1 MCRPSS
7 QLVTT
12 HTLSLALALTSMLW
26 LTGCATLPEEP
37 DLNALQ
43 GGTSE
48 AESDPQRIT
57 LWRARQRDVAALDH
71 WHCEGRAAIIAQNG
85 GGQISFDWTR
95 NAKDQA
101 NEQILRIK
109 TPLGQNA
116 LQLTINPRG
125 ATLVDHEGQ
134 VTQGDDGEALLVAA
148 LGWSIP
154 IDDLRAW
161 LLGLPASR
169 DDSYTID
176 TQGRILTMDSRG
188 WKIGYMRYSAIN
200 APSDST
206 LNTITLPSKL
216 ELQRMDMTLRL
227 VIDRWSL

>member
-1 MCRPSS
+1 MRRMSS
-7 QLVTT
+7 YLVA
-12 HTLSLALALTSMLW
+12 TLTISSILW
-26 LTGCATLPEEP
+26 LAGCANLPEES
-37 DLNALQ
+37 DRNILQ

-57 LWRARQRDVAALDH
+57 LWRARQSAIKTLDH
-71 WHCEGRAAIIAQNG
+71 WHCEGRAAIIAQNT
-85 GGQISFDWTR
+85 GGQISFDWTH
-95 NAKDQA
+95 NAKD
-101 NEQILRIK
+101 QILRIK

-134 VTQGDDGEALLVAA
+134 VTQGDDGEALLDAA

-154 IDDLRAW
+154 IESLRAW

-169 DDSYTID
+169 EDSYTLD
-176 TQGRILTMDSRG
+176 AQGRILALDSQG
-188 WKIGYMRYSAIN
+188 WKIGYTRYSAIK
-200 APSDST
+200 APLPAS
-206 LNTITLPSKL
+206 LNELTLPSKL